1 MQIDTGVLFPF
12 VSLLLAAGTFFVGRL
27 TAAKQGGRET
37 GQVLSDLG
45 YIKKGVEGLEKKMER
60 VEQQY
65 NKLETR
71 VARLEE
77 CVKIYHKEEL
87 G

>member
-1 MQIDTGVLFPF
+1 MQIDTGVLFPL

-77 CVKIYHKEEL
+77 AMKIYHKEEL